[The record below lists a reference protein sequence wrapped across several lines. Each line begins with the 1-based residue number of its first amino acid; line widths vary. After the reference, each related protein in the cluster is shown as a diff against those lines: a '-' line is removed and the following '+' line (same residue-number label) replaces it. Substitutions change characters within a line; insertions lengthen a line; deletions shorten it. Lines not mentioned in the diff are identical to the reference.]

1 MSDYFF
7 YKIRSPFSYFF
18 HSISL
23 TPAFPGLWNFHQG
36 CGFKQ
41 WTGDNSK
48 ALMKVS
54 ICYQYIQQ
62 CLLINWQVYLPVI
75 EGYVPSK
82 MIKALH
88 TFLEFA
94 YIARRNIHDT
104 RSLEQMDDALQH
116 YHHHRKIFLTTGVR
130 TSFNLPRQHALIHY
144 TKSICLFGSQ
154 NGLCS
159 SITES
164 KHIKA
169 VKEPWQRSGHFEALC
184 QMLLTNQH
192 ADKLTATRADF
203 KKQGMLKGTCLS
215 SVLVNLSTLHCF
227 HWLSDVWPKGSI

>member
-23 TPAFPGLWNFHQG
+23 TPAFPGLQNFHQG
-36 CGFKQ
+36 HGFKQ
-41 WTGDNSK
+41 WTGDDSK
-48 ALMKVS
+48 ALIKVS

-62 CLLINWQVYLPVI
+62 CLLINWQVYLLAI
-75 EGYVPSK
+75 EGYVPSE

-88 TFLEFA
+88 AFLEFT
-94 YIARRNIHDT
+94 YIARCNIHDT
-104 RSLEQMDDALQH
+104 RSLEQMDHALQC
-116 YHHHRKIFLTTGVR
+116 YHHHCKIFLTTGVR
-130 TSFNLPRQHALIHY
+130 TGFNLPCQHTLIHY
-144 TKSICLFGSQ
+144 TKSIHLFGSL

-169 VKEPWQRSGHFEALC
+169 VKKPWWWSGHFEALC
-184 QMLLTNQH
+184 PCFSLTNVLTNWQPLGLISRNGACSKVH
-192 ADKLTATRADF
+192 AYH
-203 KKQGMLKGTCLS
+203 QS
-215 SVLVNLSTLHCF
+215 
-227 HWLSDVWPKGSI
+227 WLI

>member
-1 MSDYFF
+1 MTLIAGEWLFF

-23 TPAFPGLWNFHQG
+23 TPAFLGLQNFHQG
-36 CGFKQ
+36 CRLKQ

-62 CLLINWQVYLPVI
+62 CLLINWQVYLLVI
-75 EGYVPSK
+75 EGYVPSE
-82 MIKALH
+82 MINALH

-94 YIARRNIHDT
+94 HIARCNIHNIQ
-104 RSLEQMDDALQH
+104 SLEQMDDALQC
-116 YHHHRKIFLTTGVR
+116 YHHHCKIFLTTGVQ
-130 TSFNLPRQHALIHY
+130 TGFNLPCQHALIHY
-144 TKSICLFGSQ
+144 TKSICLFGSL

-169 VKEPWQRSGHFEALC
+169 VRSHGNNLVALKHFAKC
-184 QMLLTNQH
+184 FSLTNVLTSWQLLGLISRNGACSKVH
-192 ADKLTATRADF
+192 AYH
-203 KKQGMLKGTCLS
+203 QSCL
-215 SVLVNLSTLHCF
+215 
-227 HWLSDVWPKGSI
+227 I